1 MYYTIGID
9 VGSSGL
15 KTLLCDEQ
23 GNVLATQSEKYMV
36 SYPKVGWAEQDPRLW
51 INALIKTIPILITKA
66 NVNVKNIVAICLSSQ
81 IDGIVPVDKDGN
93 PLHNA
98 IIWVDRRATKE
109 ADVIKDK
116 IGEEKIYKI
125 TGMKVDPSHPAAK
138 ILWFRE
144 NCRKAY
150 DNTWKFLLPNDF
162 MIYYLTGETITD
174 YSNASCT
181 MLFDVVKKNW
191 NYEIC
196 NELNLDIDRLPQVQP
211 STEIAGHLKDE
222 IAEKLGLPNRLPVIT
237 GGGDEEVG
245 AVGGGAIEEGVVL
258 DIIGTA
264 EPVVMTVNRPK
275 WDPLMILE
283 CHCHAHPDKWILENP
298 GILSGGVYSWFLE
311 NFFECEIGKI
321 SIEGKI
327 DPFELMNREAENTDV
342 GCDGLICLPYFS
354 GSITPEWNP
363 YVKGVFIGITPIHK
377 RGHFIRSIIEGTGFV
392 VKDTIERF
400 TALGVLPYLLIIAG
414 GGSKGKVWRS
424 VRTNITGLT
433 TKVPLVEDVTAYGAS
448 LLAMVGAGIYEKI
461 EDLLKLIKYKD
472 EIKPRADSYKKYLDL
487 YRVYLDC
494 YNFIKEIF
502 KKWG

>member
-9 VGSSGL
+9 VGSSGV
-15 KTLLCDEQ
+15 KTILCDEQ
-23 GNVLATQSEKYMV
+23 GNVLATQSEKYTV
-36 SYPKVGWAEQDPRLW
+36 SYPKVGWAEQDSRLW
-51 INALIKTIPILITKA
+51 VNALIKTIPILIAKA

-81 IDGIVPVDKDGN
+81 IDGIVPVDKNGN

-144 NCRKAY
+144 NCRKVY

-162 MIYYLTGETITD
+162 MIYHLTGETVTD

-181 MLFDVVKKNW
+181 MLFDIVKKNW
-191 NYEIC
+191 DYEIC
-196 NELNLDIDRLPQVQP
+196 NELYIDIDKLPRVQ
-211 STEIAGHLKDE
+211 SSIDIAGYLKDN
-222 IAEKLGLPNRLPVIT
+222 IAEKLGLPRRLPVIT

-264 EPVVMTVNRPK
+264 EPVVMTVNKPK

-283 CHCHAHPDKWILENP
+283 CHCHAHPEKWILENP
-298 GILSGGVYSWFLE
+298 GILSGGIYSWFLK
-311 NFFECEIGKI
+311 NFFEYEKRKD
-321 SIEGKI
+321 STEGNM
-327 DPFELMNREAENTDV
+327 DPYELMNKEAENVNV
-342 GCDGLICLPYFS
+342 GCNGLMCFPYFS

-363 YVKGVFIGITPIHK
+363 YVKGVFIGIAPIHK
-377 RGHFIRSIIEGTGFV
+377 RGHFIRSIIEGTGYV

-400 TALGVLPYLLIIAG
+400 TALDFSPHLLIIAG
-414 GGSKGKVWRS
+414 GGSKGKIWRN

-448 LLAMVGAGIYEKI
+448 LLALVGAGIYEKI

-472 EIKPRADSYKKYLDL
+472 EIKPKADIHKKYLEL
-487 YRVYLDC
+487 YGVYLDC
-494 YNFIKEIF
+494 YKFIKEIY